1 MRILVTGTTGQVAR
15 ALAERARAHGASVSL
30 VGRPALDL
38 TIPSTINSVIEA
50 HGCDVIV
57 NAAAY
62 TAVDQ
67 AEVEPEIA
75 DAVNGAG
82 AGLVARAAASLG
94 VPIVHL
100 STDYVFDGQTDR
112 PYRETDPVRPIGVY
126 GRSKL
131 AGEIAV
137 ETANPDS
144 VILRT
149 AWVYSPFG
157 RNFVKT
163 MLRLASAREE
173 VPVVADQH
181 GSPTSALDIADGIM
195 KICRNLLTQPHDKSL
210 RGVFHMTGAGAT
222 TWAEFAGAVFS
233 ESGRLGGP
241 SARVRAITTAE
252 YPTAARRPANSCLD
266 NAKLAAA
273 HDVRLPC
280 WRTSLAACVGRILN
294 NSPHEAS
301 P

>member
-1 MRILVTGTTGQVAR
+1 M
-15 ALAERARAHGASVSL
+15 
-30 VGRPALDL
+30 
-38 TIPSTINSVIEA
+38 
-50 HGCDVIV
+50 IV

-82 AGLVARAAASLG
+82 AGLVATAAASLG

-100 STDYVFDGQTDR
+100 STDYVFDGQSDR
-112 PYRETDPVRPIGVY
+112 PYRETDPVRPLGVY

-163 MLRLASAREE
+163 MLRLASARERSRSW
-173 VPVVADQH
+173 PI
-181 GSPTSALDIADGIM
+181 S
-195 KICRNLLTQPHDKSL
+195 
-210 RGVFHMTGAGAT
+210 
-222 TWAEFAGAVFS
+222 
-233 ESGRLGGP
+233 
-241 SARVRAITTAE
+241 TA
-252 YPTAARRPANSCLD
+252 PRPAPS
-266 NAKLAAA
+266 
-273 HDVRLPC
+273 
-280 WRTSLAACVGRILN
+280 TSLTG
-294 NSPHEAS
+294 S
-301 P
+301 